1 MSLLATLFVL
11 IVAVE
16 HFYILALEMFFL
28 SSKSARRTFDLTEEA
43 VSNPQIRTL
52 FANQGLYNG
61 FLAAGLIFGLI
72 LGSSAVQLYFLGC
85 VIVAALYGAATANT
99 SILFK
104 QGLPAIIAFLLVL
117 FV

>member
-1 MSLLATLFVL
+1 MSLLATFFVL
-11 IVAVE
+11 LVAVE
-16 HFYILALEMFFL
+16 HFYIMVLEMFLL
-28 SSKSARRTFDLTEEA
+28 SSKSAKRTFGLTEEA

-72 LGSSAVQLYFLGC
+72 LDSPAVQLYFLGC
-85 VIVAALYGAATANT
+85 VIVAALYGAATANV